1 MKIELLKPALL
12 TLLMVLLMVPM
23 AYASYF
29 IDDYDYDE
37 DSFGN
42 WTEAYVA
49 GWYDGSII
57 HNIVHDWDW
66 DFAQGYYG
74 DAYHWQYPL
83 EEYEDDTIG
92 WTRMKIY
99 PFKDGDAKPPV
110 ESFAVIL
117 LNSLRGMQ

>member
-1 MKIELLKPALL
+1 MKIELLKPAVL

-49 GWYDGSII
+49 GWYDPPIV
-57 HNIVHDWDW
+57 HNIVHDRNF
-66 DFAQGYYG
+66 DFAPGFDGRESHDQ
-74 DAYHWQYPL
+74 WPL
-83 EEYEDDTIG
+83 TEGEDDTIG
-92 WTRMKIY
+92 WTRQKIY
-99 PFKDGDAKPPV
+99 PFKDGDAKPPF
-110 ESFAVIL
+110 ESFAVIPVE
-117 LNSLRGMQ
+117 